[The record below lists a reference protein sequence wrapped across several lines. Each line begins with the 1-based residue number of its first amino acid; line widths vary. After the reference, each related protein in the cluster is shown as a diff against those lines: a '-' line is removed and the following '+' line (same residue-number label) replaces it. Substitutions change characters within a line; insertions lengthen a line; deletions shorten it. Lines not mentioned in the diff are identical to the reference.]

1 MLCYGVLRRA
11 VLWGGLCTGFRRA
24 AGISPAL
31 NVGGWV
37 KVWRVM
43 SGCVMSCNVMLCYVM
58 LWGEGSR

>member
-11 VLWGGLCTGFRRA
+11 ALWGGLCTGFRRA

-43 SGCVMSCNVMLCYVM
+43 PCCIVLGCMGDGGVMYGL
-58 LWGEGSR
+58 